1 MQQSERQ
8 HKSRNN
14 LGVFVCGRTGS
25 GKSRMLQRLA
35 AYWHRVLYVDPTGSL
50 HAEKVTRT
58 YESTVDALN
67 HSYMREKFSI
77 SAVYDNDEEYE
88 KLFAGLV
95 RLIRAGRGKAPPF
108 LLVVDEVDLFS
119 TPAKIEPN
127 LSRLLRYGRHASM
140 SWAVACRA
148 DVETHRD
155 VRMNAS
161 ETILFR
167 QGMLSNEMRRIIK
180 DAEIVKESELPAVG
194 RLTPHGP
201 EEPELAEEG
210 KHFVAVPEP
219 FDEWL
224 HRWKETAKAA

>member
-1 MQQSERQ
+1 MQQSERA

-25 GKSRMLQRLA
+25 GKSRMLNRLA
-35 AYWHRVLYVDPTGSL
+35 AYWSRVLFIDPTGSL
-50 HAEKVTRT
+50 HAREVTKG
-58 YESTVDALN
+58 YDDTVRALSS
-67 HSYMREKFSI
+67 SYMREKFSI

-95 RLIRAGRGKAPPF
+95 RLIRTGKGKAPPF
-108 LLVVDEVDLFS
+108 LLVVDEIDLFS
-119 TPAKIEPN
+119 SPSTIEPS

-161 ETILFR
+161 EVVLFR
-167 QGMLSNEMRRIIK
+167 QGMLSNEMKRIIK
-180 DAEIVKESELPAVG
+180 DAEIVREGALPVIG

-201 EEPELAEEG
+201 EEPDLAEEG

-219 FDEWL
+219 FGEWL
-224 HRWKETAKAA
+224 ERWKETAKAG

>member
-1 MQQSERQ
+1 MQVSERS
-8 HKSRNN
+8 HKARNN
-14 LGVFVCGRTGS
+14 MGVFVCGRTGS

-35 AYWHRVLYVDPTGSL
+35 SYWKRVLFIDPTGSL
-50 HAEKVTRT
+50 HAEIVTT
-58 YESTVDALN
+58 SYDDTVSQLQRR
-67 HSYMREKFSI
+67 YLREIFSI
-77 SAVYDNDEEYE
+77 SAVYDNDSEYE

-119 TPAKIEPN
+119 SPGTIEPN

-161 ETILFR
+161 EVVLFR
-167 QGMLSNEMRRIIK
+167 QGMLSAEMKRILK
-180 DAEIVKESELPAVG
+180 DAEIVRESDLPVIG

-224 HRWKETAKAA
+224 KQWQEVAKAA